1 MKIKGVILDNDQ
13 SAVIH
18 LKNLISYF
26 DNIEI
31 VGAFNKAIDASQF
44 INGHNV
50 DVLNGNMI
58 EINDFKIPIGRNYI
72 KTVKF
77 QILHPSLYFQD
88 FTFSS
93 SSSKGILL
101 CTNSLETLKNMI
113 YKQRVDLLAGDVFIA
128 LFTNIC

>member
-18 LKNLISYF
+18 LKNLISHF

-77 QILHPSLYFQD
+77 QILINTFQ
-88 FTFSS
+88 
-93 SSSKGILL
+93 
-101 CTNSLETLKNMI
+101 N
-113 YKQRVDLLAGDVFIA
+113 
-128 LFTNIC
+128 

>member
-50 DVLNGNMI
+50 DVLFIDINLSLVNGI
-58 EINDFKIPIGRNYI
+58 AFI
-72 KTVKF
+72 KS
-77 QILHPSLYFQD
+77 I
-88 FTFSS
+88 
-93 SSSKGILL
+93 
-101 CTNSLETLKNMI
+101 
-113 YKQRVDLLAGDVFIA
+113 QR
-128 LFTNIC
+128 